1 MKWIKQRIVSA
12 KFFGLGSW
20 ILADLI
26 LENNVGKQYRIK
38 ARGKFI
44 EAIAK
49 IFPKTDDDP
58 LKYTFKLITIPADIK
73 PDGWIEPINPKFA
86 YVEFSEKMV
95 RLE

>member
-1 MKWIKQRIVSA
+1 MKWIKQRIISA

-26 LENNVGKQYRIK
+26 LENNNGKRYRIK

-44 EAIAK
+44 DAIAK

-58 LKYTFKLITIPADIK
+58 LDYRFKLITMPVDIK
-73 PDGWIEPINPKFA
+73 PDGWIEKITPKYA
-86 YVEFSEKMV
+86 YVDFDAKMV